1 MTAIDWFEKCHTVT
15 AKWEGGWSNH
25 AVDPGG
31 KTMYGVTEAVYHAWL
46 REQGKPA
53 RPVRNISMAEA
64 LAIYK
69 SNYWYAAKCDSLAA
83 GVNLAVYDAA
93 VNSGVSRGRK
103 WLAASIGSTDVE
115 TVKRICKA
123 RLSFVQGLK
132 TWKAFGKGWRNR
144 IVDIEAK
151 GVTWAMAAA
160 PATTPAVVKKRVEN
174 EAVKADDLAKKQ
186 AGGAAG
192 AGTTGTAGGGV
203 VATSDAPDWTMLDT
217 LIVSGLGVA
226 AVLFVVW
233 LVWRSR
239 INKAR
244 AAAYKAEAASL

>member
-1 MTAIDWFEKCHTVT
+1 VYQFERCHAVT

-25 AVDPGG
+25 ASDPGG

-46 REQGKPA
+46 REQGKPP
-53 RPVRNISMAEA
+53 RPVRGISMAEA
-64 LAIYK
+64 LALYK
-69 SNYWYAAKCDSLAA
+69 SNYWYAAKCNSLAA

-103 WLAASIGSTDVE
+103 WLVASIGASDVE

-132 TWKAFGKGWRNR
+132 TWQVFGKGWRNR
-144 IVDIEAK
+144 IADVEAK
-151 GVTWAMAAA
+151 GVAWAMAAA
-160 PATTPAVVKKRVEN
+160 PAATPNVVKKRVEN
-174 EAVKADDLAKKQ
+174 EAAKADDLAKHQ
-186 AGGAAG
+186 RDGATAGGASGAG
-192 AGTTGTAGGGV
+192 ATVAVDQWTTFDTLVAAGVGIAV
-203 VATSDAPDWTMLDT
+203 VAF
-217 LIVSGLGVA
+217 VA
-226 AVLFVVW
+226 W

-244 AAAYKAEAASL
+244 AEAYKAEAASL